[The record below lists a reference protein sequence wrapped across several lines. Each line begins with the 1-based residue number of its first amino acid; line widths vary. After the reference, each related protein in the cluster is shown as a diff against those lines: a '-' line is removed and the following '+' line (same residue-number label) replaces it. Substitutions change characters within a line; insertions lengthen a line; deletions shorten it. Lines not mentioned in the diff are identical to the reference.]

1 MSFPVADE
9 DGFSL
14 EDAIRLS
21 GVSRETGPRITRYI
35 ATLDD
40 WRSRLNLIGPGEG
53 RHLWKRHVFDS
64 LQLVPLIRPEETDI
78 ADLGSGAGFPGIILA
93 CAFPE
98 REVALVEKSPK
109 KCEFLRAAVS
119 AAGLTVRV
127 YNQRAEDPVPKRY
140 DLVVSR
146 ALSPLPKLLGQAA
159 PWLIA
164 NGRSLFIKGQGV
176 LSEMTQARDS
186 WSFDLESHVSQ
197 TNTEGQVLAVSGL
210 QPRSPR

>member
-1 MSFPVADE
+1 MTFPAADE
-9 DGFSL
+9 DGFTL
-14 EDAIRLS
+14 DDAIRRS
-21 GVSRETGPRITRYI
+21 GVSRETGPRIARYI
-35 ATLDD
+35 AALDD
-40 WRSRLNLIGPGEG
+40 WRTRLNLIGPGEG

-64 LQLVPLIRPEETDI
+64 LQLAPLIRPAETEI

-109 KCEFLRAAVS
+109 KCEFLRAAAS

-127 YNQRAEDPVPKRY
+127 YNQRTEDPVPKRY

-146 ALSPLPKLLGQAA
+146 ALSPLPRLLGQAY

-176 LSEMTQARDS
+176 FSEVTEARDS

-197 TNTEGQVLAVSGL
+197 TNPDGQILAISELRPG
-210 QPRSPR
+210 PP

>member
-1 MSFPVADE
+1 MSFPPADE
-9 DGFSL
+9 DGFTL
-14 EDAIRLS
+14 DDAIRLS

-35 ATLDD
+35 AALDA

-53 RHLWKRHVFDS
+53 RHLWRRHVFDS
-64 LQLVPLIRPEETDI
+64 LQLALLIRPEETSI
-78 ADLGSGAGFPGIILA
+78 ADLGTGAGFPGMILA

-98 REVALVEKSPK
+98 RDVALIEKSPK

-119 AAGLTVRV
+119 SAGLNAQVL
-127 YNQRAEDPVPKRY
+127 NQRTEDPVPKQY

-146 ALSPLPKLLGQAA
+146 ALSPLPRLLGQAY

-176 LSEMTQARDS
+176 LSELTQARDS

-197 TNTEGQVLAVSGL
+197 TNPDGQILAISQLRPG
-210 QPRSPR
+210 QR